1 MTVWRGMESASSGSS
16 DPVDSLTQWS
26 DRRLID
32 ACRDG
37 DQRAWAALIDRYKRL
52 VYSVPVKYGLT
63 ADDAADVFQGVCLD
77 LLSGLD
83 NLRKVGSL
91 KSWLARVALNRCYH
105 LRKQQRARET
115 TELDDLSE
123 EPSEPG
129 ATVSD
134 LMASAEQ
141 DQIVRDAVR
150 TLPVRCAKMIHLLFF
165 EDPPLPYTD
174 VARALGLAP
183 GSIGFIRGRCLSR
196 LEKTLRAL
204 GF

>member
-1 MTVWRGMESASSGSS
+1 MTVRRGMESASSGSS
-16 DPVDSLTQWS
+16 DLVDSLRQWS
-26 DRRLID
+26 DGRLID

-83 NLRKVGSL
+83 SLRQVESL

-105 LRKQQRARET
+105 LRKQQRALET

-129 ATVSD
+129 AAVSE

-174 VARALGLAP
+174 IARTLGLAP

>member
-1 MTVWRGMESASSGSS
+1 MTARRGMESANRGSS
-16 DPVDSLTQWS
+16 DLVDSLRQWS
-26 DRRLID
+26 DGRLID

-63 ADDAADVFQGVCLD
+63 ADDASDVFQGVCLD

-83 NLRKVGSL
+83 NLRKVESL

-123 EPSEPG
+123 EPKEPG
-129 ATVSD
+129 AAVSE

-141 DQIVRDAVR
+141 DQILRDAVR
-150 TLPVRCAKMIHLLFF
+150 TLPARCAEMIQLLFF
-165 EDPPLPYTD
+165 EDPPRAYTD
-174 VARALGLAP
+174 IARTLGLAP

-196 LEKTLRAL
+196 LEKTLRTL